1 LVSHNVKE
9 AAGQVRSEVTV
20 LREMAA
26 DEQVKLLLY
35 ENRVED
41 AFEAFKL
48 REPKGPD
55 YRNKEMRLHLDIG
68 WIYLAQNLEC
78 AKAVDEFK
86 NCIMGP

>member
-1 LVSHNVKE
+1 ML
-9 AAGQVRSEVTV
+9 
-20 LREMAA
+20 A

-35 ENRVED
+35 DRRVED

-68 WIYLAQNLEC
+68 WIYL
-78 AKAVDEFK
+78 V
-86 NCIMGP
+86 